1 MTCLTLA
8 FFTLASTIANLP
20 VEDAYAL
27 QWMPTKGQTL
37 DIAMAIKG
45 TEGGQQL
52 LIDAAVKQTVD
63 SVSKDGYQM
72 TSESLGAIVRIAG
85 QEIRDDRKTKTV
97 VKYFPN
103 GAVKEF
109 GKMDDKGESM
119 RIAVA
124 TRFIAP
130 SVPTK
135 VGDGWLYVYPEKGDF
150 PGARM
155 SFGLKSVENGIATV
169 TFIFGTD
176 RREKPYAGRGTWKI
190 DTNTGLW
197 VSLDATIEAWLDG
210 GKAPGTITMTHN

>member
-1 MTCLTLA
+1 MA
-8 FFTLASTIANLP
+8 FFTLASTVVNMP
-20 VEDAYAL
+20 VDDAYAL
-27 QWMPTKGQTL
+27 QWLPMKGQTL
-37 DIAMAIKG
+37 EIAMAITG
-45 TEGGQQL
+45 TEGGEPL
-52 LIDAAVKQTVD
+52 SIDAAVKQTVD
-63 SVSKDGYQM
+63 SVSKEGYQM
-72 TSESLGAIVRIAG
+72 TSESLGALVRIAG

-119 RIAVA
+119 RVAVA

-155 SFGLKSVENGIATV
+155 SFGLKSVENDIATV
-169 TFIFGTD
+169 TFNFGSD
-176 RREKPYAGRGTWKI
+176 RRERPYVGRGTWKI
-190 DTNTGLW
+190 DTKTGLW
-197 VSLDATIEAWLDG
+197 VSLDATIETWLDG
-210 GKAPGTITMTHN
+210 GKSPGTIKMTHN

>member
-8 FFTLASTIANLP
+8 FFTLASTIANRP
-20 VEDAYAL
+20 VDDAYAL

-37 DIAMAIKG
+37 NVSMEIRGM
-45 TEGGQQL
+45 EGGQPL
-52 LIDAAVKQTVD
+52 SIDAAVKQTVD
-63 SVSKDGYQM
+63 SVSKEGYQM
-72 TSESLGAIVRIAG
+72 TSESLGALVRIGG

-109 GKMDDKGESM
+109 GKTDDKGESM
-119 RIAVA
+119 RVAVA
-124 TRFIAP
+124 TRFVAP

-155 SFGLKSVENGIATV
+155 SFSLKSVGDGIATV
-169 TFIFGTD
+169 TFIFGSD
-176 RREKPYAGRGTWKI
+176 RRERPYVGRGTWKI
-190 DTNTGLW
+190 DAKTGLW
-197 VSLDATIEAWLDG
+197 ISLEATIEAWLDG
-210 GKAPGTITMTHN
+210 GKAPGTIKMTHS